1 MSASTKQ
8 LNFLSSLLA
17 ETEAGLAAAAEKGA
31 TDVLAA
37 VSEALTPEIAA
48 AMKAV
53 REGSALI
60 ESREASKAI
69 DALLKTI
76 NPLLKPFT
84 AVALPVGLTSF
95 NASKVITNR
104 FAKGCHVCGNRVDAG
119 AGHALLIGHKNWLTV
134 CKACGEVDPA
144 DREAALAAEREEAR
158 ARVAAEQAERQ
169 ALEEARQAARADA
182 IALSRDLFARAGVIG
197 QSKPDVH
204 VAITNV
210 TGSNDLDFF
219 RVVSRNPRFA
229 PLVARVIG
237 GRPDEALTVQESVAV
252 LERLALTDDIPGAL
266 AAYGREIGR
275 CGRCHR
281 TLTDQDSRAAGL
293 GPDCASKIGALVF

>member
-8 LNFLSSLLA
+8 INFLSSLLA

-31 TDVLAA
+31 ADVLAA
-37 VSEALTPEIAA
+37 VTEALTPEIAA

-53 REGSALI
+53 RDGSALI
-60 ESREASKAI
+60 ESRDASKAI
-69 DALLKTI
+69 DALLKKI
-76 NPLLKPFT
+76 NPMLKPFT
-84 AVALPVGLTSF
+84 AVALPVGLASF
-95 NASKVITNR
+95 NAEKVISNR
-104 FAKGCHVCGNRVDAG
+104 FAKGCNVCSERVDAG
-119 AGHALLIGHKNWLTV
+119 AGHALLVNGSWLTI
-134 CKACGEVDPA
+134 CKACAEIDPA

-169 ALEEARQAARADA
+169 ALEEARQAARADVR
-182 IALSRDLFARAGVIG
+182 ALSIDLFNRAGVIG

-204 VAITNV
+204 IAIANV

-219 RVVSRNPRFA
+219 RVV
-229 PLVARVIG
+229 RVSGRILTYRIIG
-237 GRPDEALTVQESVAV
+237 GHIDESLDIEQAVKV
-252 LERLALTDDIPGAL
+252 LERLAVTEDIPGAL

-281 TLTDQDSRAAGL
+281 HLTDEDSRAAGL
-293 GPDCASKIGALVF
+293 GPDCASKMGF

>member
-8 LNFLSSLLA
+8 INFLSSLLA

-37 VSEALTPEIAA
+37 VTEALTPEIAA

-60 ESREASKAI
+60 ESRDASKAI
-69 DALLKTI
+69 DTLLKTI

-84 AVALPVGLTSF
+84 AVALPVGLVSF

-144 DREAALAAEREEAR
+144 DREAAIAAEREEAR

-169 ALEEARQAARADA
+169 ALEEARQVARADA
-182 IALSRDLFARAGVIG
+182 RALSTDLFNRAGVAG

-204 VAITNV
+204 VAIANV

-219 RVVSRNPRFA
+219 RVVRA
-229 PLVARVIG
+229 AGGVATYRIIG
-237 GRPDEALTVQESVAV
+237 GHNDQRLDIEQAVMV
-252 LERLALTDDIPGAL
+252 LERLAVTEEIPGAL

-281 TLTDQDSRAAGL
+281 TLTDEDSRAAGL